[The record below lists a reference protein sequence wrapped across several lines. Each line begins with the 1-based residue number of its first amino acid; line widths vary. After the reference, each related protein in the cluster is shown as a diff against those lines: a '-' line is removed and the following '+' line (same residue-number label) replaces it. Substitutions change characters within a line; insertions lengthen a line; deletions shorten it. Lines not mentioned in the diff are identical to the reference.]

1 MKIFIAGATGAIGHP
16 LISRLVAA
24 GYDVIGMTSSER
36 GLQTLR
42 EAGVEGVV
50 ANALDAQA
58 VQVAMNKARPDAVIE
73 ELTSPPKT
81 LHARRNA
88 CCCRSRPHGETRGRT
103 EPSERGEGGRRT
115 AVYCAVH
122 RILLCTW
129 PGTRNRNGAAC
140 ARCFACCFR
149 ERSDV
154 YTDRTAGSRFA

>member
-1 MKIFIAGATGAIGHP
+1 QRSFVIYQTGCRISSGPEAGSAALRYTGESEMKIFIAGATGAIGHP

-42 EAGVEGVV
+42 EAGVEAVV

-122 RILLCTW
+122 R
-129 PGTRNRNGAAC
+129 
-140 ARCFACCFR
+140 
-149 ERSDV
+149 
-154 YTDRTAGSRFA
+154 